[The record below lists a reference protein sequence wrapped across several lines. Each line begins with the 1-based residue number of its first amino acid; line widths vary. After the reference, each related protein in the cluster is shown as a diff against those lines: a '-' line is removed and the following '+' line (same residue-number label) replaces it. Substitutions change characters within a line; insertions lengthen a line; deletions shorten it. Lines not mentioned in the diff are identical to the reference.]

1 MEVSSL
7 ASFGY
12 PSGLLDAW
20 ATSIGSLNEL
30 QVEAINEYKVLDG
43 QHLVVVAPTS
53 SGKTMTRTEQRP
65 ELPWS
70 RSARRHLIEQAL
82 CRRHRLG
89 PHDMALHATLTRPWW
104 VRRRAASAEP
114 AGLLKRRDPL
124 EFFYEISR

>member
-30 QVEAINEYKVLDG
+30 QVEAINEYKILDG

-53 SGKTMTRTEQRP
+53 PGKTMTRTEQRP

-89 PHDMALHATLTRPWW
+89 PHDMAVVFQYPVTPPPTSPHDAA
-104 VRRRAASAEP
+104 RRGS
-114 AGLLKRRDPL
+114 GD
-124 EFFYEISR
+124 